1 MLQLMNKILKLF
13 DFILQNLNKQIN
25 LIWINLGELNSNSN
39 CIRFESL
46 LTFI

>member
-13 DFILQNLNKQIN
+13 DFILQNLNKQIS
-25 LIWINLGELNSNSN
+25 LISINLGEHSN

>member
-13 DFILQNLNKQIN
+13 DFILQNLNKQIS
-25 LIWINLGELNSNSN
+25 LISINSNSN